1 MSDVSA
7 VKRITLLQDPKNVR
21 AARKFVEE
29 ALVEHGLLDL
39 VDLTSLLTSELV
51 TNAILH
57 AESRVEIEVRTA
69 PDRVRVEVADWG
81 VGVPRVLPLDPTTT
95 GGRGMALVSSLANE
109 WGSYERDGS
118 KIVWFELQ
126 S

>member
-1 MSDVSA
+1 MSA

-29 ALVEHGLLDL
+29 ALVENGLLDL

-57 AESRVEIEVRTA
+57 AESRVELEVRTA

>member
-1 MSDVSA
+1 VHPAPA
-7 VKRITLLQDPKNVR
+7 VKRITLLQDPTNVR
-21 AARKFVEE
+21 VARKFVEE
-29 ALVEHGLLDL
+29 SLVEHGLGDL
-39 VDLTSLLTSELV
+39 VDLTSWLTCELV
-51 TNAILH
+51 TIAILH
-57 AESRVEIEVRTA
+57 AESRVELEVRTE

-81 VGVPRVLPLDPTTT
+81 AGVPRVLPLDPTTT